1 VTETHL
7 TVAGLRER
15 GWTDAMI
22 GEYLGEPDATRPNP
36 RYRSA
41 APMKLYLAERAEAA
55 EASPEW
61 AERKARGARRRAAG
75 MAVADR
81 KRAETEV
88 LARQLAADLI
98 ASLVFP
104 ADPQQAAIE
113 AYNKWHSDGCTC
125 SGWHELGFC
134 DKRADASDSPEFL
147 QRITVNYARHSLTG
161 YDRAYDRLAGRVG
174 HQDAH
179 EILRAEVNAAIEAK
193 LAAHRR
199 LSMPPEEVAVAY
211 AAAEAAA
218 AGAAEAGDALSRGSR
233 LLKFTH
239 SAWMIVA
246 GHSASSKQAPMS
258 LTTPSAPVAGS
269 GPTAA
274 SVNATVDSAR

>member
-7 TVAGLRER
+7 TMAGLRER

-22 GEYLGEPDATRPNP
+22 SEYLGEPDATRPNP

-41 APMKLYLAERAEAA
+41 APMKLYLPERAEAA
-55 EASPEW
+55 EATPEW

-75 MAVADR
+75 VAVADR

-98 ASLVFP
+98 TSLVFP
-104 ADPQQAAIE
+104 ADPQQAAVE

-125 SGWHELGFC
+125 SGWHEFGFC

-147 QRITVNYARHSLTG
+147 RRITVNYARHSLTG
-161 YDRAYDRLAGRVG
+161 YDRAYDRLAGHVG

-179 EILRAEVNAAIEAK
+179 EILRAEVNAAIEAT
-193 LAAHRR
+193 LGARRR
-199 LSMPPEEVAVAY
+199 LPMPLEEVA
-211 AAAEAAA
+211 AASGAAETREAEAEAAVR
-218 AGAAEAGDALSRGSR
+218 AGEAGQ
-233 LLKFTH
+233 K
-239 SAWMIVA
+239 
-246 GHSASSKQAPMS
+246 
-258 LTTPSAPVAGS
+258 
-269 GPTAA
+269 
-274 SVNATVDSAR
+274 